1 MQPSKKRK
9 KKKEKSPSLEVEK
22 NKRNNM
28 WIVLARSAL
37 SFA

>member
-9 KKKEKSPSLEVEK
+9 KGKKSPSLEVEK
-22 NKRNNM
+22 NKRNNI